1 MIKWFRLK
9 RDPVV
14 LANLLATAAM
24 GLSDWFLN
32 WDTPK
37 QAALN
42 AVVLALFNLVAAT
55 RVHDGQLV
63 ALSGLAKAVIALI
76 IGLGVKLN
84 PDLQVMIMSGLAWL
98 GSLYYR
104 TQVAPDAP
112 TPAALAS
119 PVVPVE
125 GRIGAVGSPTMRGSR
140 VTPSA

>member
-14 LANLLATAAM
+14 LANLIATALM

-32 WDTPK
+32 WDNVK

-42 AVVLALFNLVAAT
+42 AVVLAVFNLIAAT

-84 PDLQVMIMSGLAWL
+84 PDLQVMIMSGLAWV

-112 TPAALAS
+112 TPAAVAK
-119 PVVPVE
+119 PVVEVSS
-125 GRIGAVGSPTMRGSR
+125 AVGHVLPDTR
-140 VTPSA
+140 VRNTTPL